1 MVDKQWLFVNFEMLT
16 IVDKKGSRKM
26 LNNTFTVCKF
36 RISTVEYTRYVSR
49 KEMEQAFMN
58 ADTVEDFLKVTRIS

>member
-1 MVDKQWLFVNFEMLT
+1 MINYE
-16 IVDKKGSRKM
+16 
-26 LNNTFTVCKF
+26 FTVCKF
-36 RISTVEYTRYVSR
+36 RIFTIKYTRYVSR